1 MSPSEN
7 DPDIPILYATK
18 SISSFLFFLVSSI
31 SSIMLFSSIF
41 EVLCKIF
48 TKKVKYLFIEKQYP
62 KKRTK
67 KKKLFLIQYLKIPK
81 NFNQRFHQVIKVD
94 KSFYISVTLQA
105 VVQEIT
111 VLFVIDLVFSLY
123 CFLTTSISVV
133 CISIKIVP
141 IYLGIVGFQICFYK
155 VLQSFRF

>member
-62 KKRTK
+62 KKTNK
-67 KKKLFLIQYLKIPK
+67 KEKAFFNSVSQDSKK
-81 NFNQRFHQVIKVD
+81 V
-94 KSFYISVTLQA
+94 
-105 VVQEIT
+105 
-111 VLFVIDLVFSLY
+111 
-123 CFLTTSISVV
+123 
-133 CISIKIVP
+133 
-141 IYLGIVGFQICFYK
+141 
-155 VLQSFRF
+155 